1 MLKKLFKWF
10 LKNPDE
16 IEEKKEEEKKEDL
29 DKMIDELS
37 NHYACNP
44 DVTNSDDCDME
55 DSEKDPDVLDELEEE
70 DEEDEEGIPFRMLCK
85 EQLTI
90 KIDNFYPKDGLFAQY
105 SVYESMSKFFEN
117 HGVKDYKINIEN
129 PVFLTANRLKSQI
142 KHKDKHG
149 VFDVITKLARTDGYP
164 ETEFGIIASMSVPVY
179 PFSKTEEADVDNWLV
194 IELSSSID
202 VSYSSEDNNS
212 ISNDE
217 LTKFFVEV
225 CKAVIKTAA
234 ESNVAK
240 DLQYKLPNVMP
251 ENIMDLP
258 FKKSERE
265 VVISSRYTGI
275 DESVC
280 KTIQSN
286 SRRKIKWQN
295 HLSK

>member
-16 IEEKKEEEKKEDL
+16 TEEKKEEL

-37 NHYACNP
+37 NHYAANP
-44 DVTNSDDCDME
+44 NVTNSNDCDME
-55 DSEKDPDVLDELEEE
+55 DSEKDPDVLHELKEEGEE
-70 DEEDEEGIPFRMLCK
+70 DIPFRMLCK
-85 EQLTI
+85 EKYSVT
-90 KIDNFYPKDGLFAQY
+90 IDNFYPKDGLFAPY
-105 SVYESMSKFFEN
+105 SVYESISKFFEN
-117 HGVKDYKINIEN
+117 HGVKDYKITIEN

-149 VFDVITKLARTDGYP
+149 VFDVITKLVRTEGYP
-164 ETEFGIIASMSVPVY
+164 ETEFGIISSMSVPVY

-240 DLQYKLPNVMP
+240 DLQYKLPNVIP
-251 ENIMDLP
+251 EHIMDLP

-286 SRRKIKWQN
+286 LRRKIKWEN

>member
-16 IEEKKEEEKKEDL
+16 IEEKKEDL

-37 NHYACNP
+37 NHYAANP
-44 DVTNSDDCDME
+44 NVTNSNECDIE
-55 DSEKDPDVLDELEEE
+55 DSEKDLDVSHELKEECEEE
-70 DEEDEEGIPFRMLCK
+70 IPFRKLCSGK
-85 EQLTI
+85 YKVVL
-90 KIDNFYPKDGLFAQY
+90 DSFYPKDGLFAPY
-105 SVYESMSKFFEN
+105 SVYESMSKFFAD
-117 HGVKDYKINIEN
+117 HGVTNYQIDIGS
-129 PVFLTANRLKSQI
+129 PVFMTANNLKNQI

-149 VFDVITKLARTDGYP
+149 VFDVMTNLVRTDGYP
-164 ETEFGIIASMSVPVY
+164 ETEFGIITSMSVPVF

-202 VSYSSEDNNS
+202 VSYSSGKDNS

-217 LTKFFVEV
+217 LTEFFVEV

-234 ESNVAK
+234 ESNAAK

-251 ENIMDLP
+251 EHIKDLP
-258 FKKSERE
+258 FHKSERE

-280 KTIQSN
+280 KLFN
-286 SRRKIKWQN
+286 
-295 HLSK
+295 